1 MTGMQKASKSLST
14 DEVKHIARLAKLKL
28 SDSQIAQ
35 LTPQLT
41 SVLGYVS
48 KIQSLDTKGV
58 TETSQVTGL
67 ENVLREDVVD
77 TNQMLS
83 QEEVLSNSKRSYK
96 GYFVVDAIF
105 EE

>member
-1 MTGMQKASKSLST
+1 MKKVQLSI
-14 DEVKHIARLAKLKL
+14 EEIKHIAKLAKLKL

-41 SVLGYVS
+41 AVLDYVS

-67 ENVLREDVVD
+67 ENVFREDVVD
-77 TNQMLS
+77 KNQMLS
-83 QEEVLSNSKRSYK
+83 QEEALSNAQRSHK